1 MLLGEEKKNLFV
13 GRFSLTPENEWRA
26 RLVNVCYHDGIRI
39 VNLWITQKQQP
50 YVENNAHFRV
60 ELLSIVLY
68 FPMKIAFIGQK
79 ASFGREGW
87 GD

>member
-1 MLLGEEKKNLFV
+1 MYV
-13 GRFSLTPENEWRA
+13 
-26 RLVNVCYHDGIRI
+26 YHDGIRI

-50 YVENNAHFRV
+50 HAENDARSRV

-68 FPMKIAFIGQK
+68 FPHEDRVYWTKK
-79 ASFGREGW
+79 HHFGREGW